1 MHIQKIIL
9 EKLISL
15 YNSILDLLM
24 NMHACVS
31 VRYVSVIYMVTH
43 LSTAAHKRPEG
54 TIIKQLGIGVQEGFE
69 LPTMCAGN

>member
-1 MHIQKIIL
+1 
-9 EKLISL
+9 
-15 YNSILDLLM
+15 M